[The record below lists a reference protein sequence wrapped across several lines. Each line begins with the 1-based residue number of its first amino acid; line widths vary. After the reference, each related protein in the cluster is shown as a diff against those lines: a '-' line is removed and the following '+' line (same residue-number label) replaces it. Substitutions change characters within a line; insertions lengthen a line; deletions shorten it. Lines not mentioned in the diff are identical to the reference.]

1 MATITVYSFEIFD
14 EESKSWIRARTKAT
28 RRAIGA
34 AQGRLI
40 EGSAEDVDIESVNED
55 GVVVRRRRA
64 DLPRDA

>member
-14 EESKSWIRARTKAT
+14 EDSKTWIRARTKAT
-28 RRAIGA
+28 RRAIEA
-34 AQGRLI
+34 ARVRMI
-40 EGSAEDVDIESVNED
+40 EQSAEEVDIESVNED

>member
-14 EESKSWIRARTKAT
+14 EDSKTWIRARTKAT
-28 RRAIGA
+28 RRAIVA
-34 AQGRLI
+34 ANGRI
-40 EGSAEDVDIESVNED
+40 IQQSAEEVDIESVNED